1 MIKSKR
7 SNRKTY
13 IDAIALKSLWYQN
26 SIIHS
31 DNQNHPK
38 EGKDTFLL
46 SYIRNSNLSRVLTE
60 AITLPPFKKEF
71 AGLLHCLHLI
81 FKLTTQYVSD
91 GNEVM
96 DSHRKPEIFRYI
108 LTFKYNAMNY
118 RYFHLYANYMNI
130 YEIGCKNS

>member
-71 AGLLHCLHLI
+71 AGLMDCSYLI
-81 FKLTTQYVSD
+81 FKLTTKYVSD
-91 GNEVM
+91 NNE
-96 DSHRKPEIFRYI
+96 Y
-108 LTFKYNAMNY
+108 L
-118 RYFHLYANYMNI
+118 
-130 YEIGCKNS
+130 

>member
-26 SIIHS
+26 NIIHS

-71 AGLLHCLHLI
+71 AGLLHCSYLI
-81 FKLTTQYVSD
+81 FKLIAQYVSD
-91 GNEVM
+91 GTDDI
-96 DSHRKPEIFRYI
+96 DSHRKHKLFRYPQEYLAI
-108 LTFKYNAMNY
+108 QV
-118 RYFHLYANYMNI
+118 
-130 YEIGCKNS
+130 